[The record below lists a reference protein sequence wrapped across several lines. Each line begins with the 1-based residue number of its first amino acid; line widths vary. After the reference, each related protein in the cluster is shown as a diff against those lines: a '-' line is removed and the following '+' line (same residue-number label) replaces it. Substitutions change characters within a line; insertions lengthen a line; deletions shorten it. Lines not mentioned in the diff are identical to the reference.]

1 MKHHK
6 CFSVFVCL
14 ACCLLLAGFAS
25 AAEHLIPADGVV
37 GFEYDYPI
45 GTEINQAADPRF
57 DGWAILGSNATKK
70 ATLEYNSLRKNRYI
84 SVYSE
89 LGLREDGVT
98 KGSTVLSRELLID
111 GLAMVEFDICFW
123 DGVGHVSLKSTA
135 PTNWNPGHTAV
146 FIGMADG
153 RIVAQHGTGTVVL
166 VDRPSQLKWYS
177 FKLVVNTSSKKYSV
191 QVYDGKTQIA
201 EAWDLDFG
209 ISSGVQAS
217 GIRNINVFLPDQA
230 VNKQVHID
238 NVRVYLPQVA
248 GISIFPAGNG
258 LRIPNTDTEQL
269 LLTAQA
275 FDAQGTKIPGASFEW
290 HLKSDAPGISIE
302 PISERPDSAWLTAN
316 SNAAPGTITITAAS
330 GGVSAETD
338 IVLSAS
344 DLTIAI
350 SGSEQ
355 ILIPFTAAKTEYF
368 AAVVSSSDGTVVDEP
383 VKWQLY
389 DADNIYPLSHP
400 GVDIDS
406 ASGALTIM
414 PGAEP
419 VTASVR
425 ATLASDPV
433 IIQAKKV
440 VIHPMRYDLGAGSAA
455 PGYIKV
461 TPDTIYNEATG
472 FGIDP
477 ATPTAAAEIDDNRP
491 VLSDYL
497 YAETGYFRFRQ
508 KLEPGNYRV
517 KLTFNDPNPNYLTVA
532 VENVPTQRFR
542 SEATYDNRIV
552 KGTIAQSKNAEI
564 TFDVALIDGILDIE
578 FIGDLRGTTQ
588 YKAFVNSIEIT
599 KLEQPAPG
607 GKPTVHLIGDST
619 VASYAVTDIQAG
631 WGQEIGNYLG
641 SDYIV
646 SNRAIGGRSTASFYR
661 EGRLEEVLLSL
672 KPGDLVLIQLGHND
686 GTYNK
691 EERYTS
697 NADYEMLLEDYYVRG
712 VLQRGGIPVIVTS
725 VPMYGFSSTAT
736 LGSYVASARKVAER
750 TGTLLIDAHNL
761 ALAHYNSLPG
771 TQAEK
776 EAVLDTY
783 YILTKKGGSDW
794 THFTKAGAAKMAE
807 IIYNELVRLGL
818 VAQQ

>member
-1 MKHHK
+1 VRHK
-6 CFSVFVCL
+6 KSFSILICL
-14 ACCLLLAGFAS
+14 ACCLLLSGFVS
-25 AAEHLIPADGVV
+25 AAEYLIPADGVL

-45 GTEINQAADPRF
+45 GIELNQSADPRF
-57 DGWAILGSNATKK
+57 DGWALLGSNATKK

-98 KGSTVLSRELLID
+98 KGSTVLSRELLIN
-111 GLAMVEFDICFW
+111 GLAMVEFDVCFW
-123 DGVGHVSLKSTA
+123 DGVGNVSLKNTA

-146 FIGMADG
+146 SIGMTDG
-153 RIVAQHGTGTVVL
+153 RIVAQHGTSTVVL

-177 FKLVVNTSSKKYSV
+177 FKLVVNTTTRKYSV

-209 ISSGVQAS
+209 ISSGVQAD

-230 VNKQVHID
+230 VNKQIHID

-248 GISIFPAGNG
+248 GISIFQAGNG
-258 LRIPNTDTEQL
+258 LQIPNAGTSQL
-269 LLTAQA
+269 LVTAQA
-275 FDAQGTKIPGASFEW
+275 YDAEGTKIPGASFVW
-290 HLKSDAPGISIE
+290 QLKSDAPGISIE
-302 PISERPDSAWLTAN
+302 PNPEQPDSAWLTA
-316 SNAAPGTITITAAS
+316 SPGAAAGIITIAAAS
-330 GGVSAETD
+330 GSVTAETD
-338 IVLSAS
+338 VVLSVS

-355 ILIPFTAAKTEYF
+355 ILIPFTAAVTEYYT
-368 AAVVSSSDGTVVDEP
+368 AVVRHSDGTVVDEP
-383 VKWQLY
+383 VYWQLF
-389 DADNIYPLSHP
+389 DADNIHPLTHP
-400 GVDIDS
+400 GVAVDNTT
-406 ASGALTIM
+406 GALTIM
-414 PGAEP
+414 PGTEP
-419 VTASVR
+419 VTAAVR
-425 ATLASDPV
+425 AVLASDPV
-433 IIQAKKV
+433 ITQAKKV
-440 VIHPMRYDLGAGSAA
+440 VIHPMRYDLGTGSAA

-461 TPDTIYNEATG
+461 TPDTIYSEAAG

-477 ATPTAAAEIDDNRP
+477 ATPTAAAQIEDNRP

-564 TFDVALIDGILDIE
+564 TFDVALIDGVLDIE

-588 YKAFVNSIEIT
+588 YKAFVNSIEISR
-599 KLEQPAPG
+599 LEPAAPG

-631 WGQEIGNYLG
+631 WGQEIGSYLG
-641 SDYIV
+641 PNYIV
-646 SNRAIGGRSTASFYR
+646 NNRAIGGRSTASFYR

-686 GTYNK
+686 GTYDK

-697 NADYEMLLEDYYVRG
+697 NADYEMLLEEYYVKG
-712 VLQRGGIPVIVTS
+712 VLQRGGTPVIVTS

-736 LGSYVASARKVAER
+736 LGSYVASAKKVAER

-761 ALAHYNSLPG
+761 ALAYYNSLPG

-776 EAVLDTY
+776 TAVVDSY
-783 YILTKKGGSDW
+783 YILNKKGGSDW

-807 IIYNELVRLGL
+807 LIYNELVRLRL
-818 VAQQ
+818 VAPH